1 MSKGPPSAPVAF
13 WPEPPSYAAGE
24 LRAPPPFPL
33 MAWTFRYSARRG
45 VVAAPGH
52 AAGRDPPIDQIGRE
66 LRERNRAVVA
76 QFVELLDALLAD
88 PDANAIEPRV
98 KIDHIRAHLEAIMQL
113 IGKAR
118 SHRAREEFIAALRDD
133 VDRRELA
140 VYEMRSARLRTEIL
154 VKDRQHGTADAAVV
168 ADEEHPVAGR
178 GISELNRTSN
188 FSPAGCIRQ
197 RTGPCPWPTRRHFEW
212 AFLCSLAHCH
222 AETPESDD

>member
-1 MSKGPPSAPVAF
+1 MRGHGSCAVLGQLSNGSVAISIMSKGPPSAPVAF

-24 LRAPPPFPL
+24 LRAPPPIPADGVDFPVFGSP
-33 MAWTFRYSARRG
+33 WSG
-45 VVAAPGH
+45 GAPGMQPG
-52 AAGRDPPIDQIGRE
+52 ATPPIDQIGRE

-118 SHRAREEFIAALRDD
+118 SHQAREEFIAALRDD

-168 ADEEHPVAGR
+168 ADEEHPWLPG
-178 GISELNRTSN
+178 G
-188 FSPAGCIRQ
+188 G
-197 RTGPCPWPTRRHFEW
+197 
-212 AFLCSLAHCH
+212 LA
-222 AETPESDD
+222 S